1 MSNRT
6 ILNNDDLNSLKKKV
20 FKEGAL
26 WGHYSF
32 YVDLPDWLKDFVVH
46 GTISIHKKNTNLNNL
61 PKEIEDYLELHNKNN
76 FTSLNKT
83 IKVGAV
89 FIDDHID
96 TLEGI
101 QNVVLMNSEL
111 QSTLRINTLKDK
123 EVFTPYNYIKQFIIL
138 SCSNEELKKIDN
150 MLPYNEFE
158 DNTSAKYTEMSFKE
172 VNDLILENI

>member
-6 ILNNDDLNSLKKKV
+6 ILNNNDLNSLKKKV

-32 YVDLPDWLKDFVVH
+32 YVNLPDWLKDFVVH
-46 GTISIHKKNTNLNNL
+46 GSISVHKYNANLNNL

-89 FIDDHID
+89 FIEEHIN
-96 TLEGI
+96 TLDGI
-101 QNVVLMNSEL
+101 QNVILMNSEL
-111 QSTLRINTLKDK
+111 RSTLRIRNLKDK
-123 EVFTPYNYIKQFIIL
+123 EIFTPYNYIKQSIFL
-138 SCSNEELKKIDN
+138 SCSDKDLKKIDT
-150 MLPYNEFE
+150 MLPE
-158 DNTSAKYTEMSFKE
+158 DEREDDTSIKYTNLSFKE
-172 VNDLILENI
+172 ASELILENI